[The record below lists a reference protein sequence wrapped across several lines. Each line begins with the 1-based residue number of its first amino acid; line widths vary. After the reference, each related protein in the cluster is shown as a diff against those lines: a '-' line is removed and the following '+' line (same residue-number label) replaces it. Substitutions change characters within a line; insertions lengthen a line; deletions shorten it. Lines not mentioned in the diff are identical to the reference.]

1 MLSLYMRKIL
11 STILFFLLL
20 NSAYAENTIK
30 YGEVKSGQGLYQ
42 ALVDVSI
49 GNAKALEV
57 INALSDEVEF
67 SKLKVGDKLEAT
79 FNEKEELVEFSFSQ
93 NPVEKH
99 IIKLNSE
106 TQKWDY
112 TFFEERTNWHARTIE
127 GELQKDSTLQSDLL
141 SYGLRPSVVNEI
153 VNVLRLKVNFRMNA
167 RVGDQ
172 FKILVNE
179 RMFQGQAIT
188 SQVLYISYQGVRAG
202 KHEAFYYQDEEKNS
216 TFTAHYTEDGMALI
230 SSGLRY
236 PVSSLHVRSG
246 YGFRIHPVTGQR
258 SMHRGV
264 DLRGRRGAPVHAVAD
279 GVVVESDYNEFAGN
293 KIAIKHRDG
302 SKSYYLH
309 LDRRSVRK
317 GDRVISYQIIG
328 TVGGT
333 GRVTG
338 PHLHFG
344 FKTPQGSWMDPLNKR
359 MIATPKLQGERF
371 ARLKEQINST
381 RGLVT
386 DLEISKEAKYLL
398 AEIPNKRDDFIFD
411 WEVMTLDLAT
421 ESVASF

>member
-1 MLSLYMRKIL
+1 M
-11 STILFFLLL
+11 
-20 NSAYAENTIK
+20 
-30 YGEVKSGQGLYQ
+30 
-42 ALVDVSI
+42 
-49 GNAKALEV
+49 
-57 INALSDEVEF
+57 
-67 SKLKVGDKLEAT
+67 
-79 FNEKEELVEFSFSQ
+79 
-93 NPVEKH
+93 
-99 IIKLNSE
+99 
-106 TQKWDY
+106 
-112 TFFEERTNWHARTIE
+112 
-127 GELQKDSTLQSDLL
+127 
-141 SYGLRPSVVNEI
+141 
-153 VNVLRLKVNFRMNA
+153 
-167 RVGDQ
+167 
-172 FKILVNE
+172 
-179 RMFQGQAIT
+179 
-188 SQVLYISYQGVRAG
+188 RAG
-202 KHEAFYYQDEEKNS
+202 KHEAFYYKDDEKNS

-246 YGFRIHPVTGQR
+246 YGVRIHPVTGQR

-279 GVVVESDYNEFAGN
+279 GVVVESDFNEFAGN

-328 TVGGT
+328 TIGGT

-344 FKTPQGSWMDPLNKR
+344 FKTPQGTWMDPLNKR

-371 ARLKEQINST
+371 AKLKEQIHST

-398 AEIPNKRDDFIFD
+398 AEIPNKRNDVAFD
-411 WEVMTLDLAT
+411 WELMTLDLSID
-421 ESVASF
+421 SVASF

>member
-1 MLSLYMRKIL
+1 MRKIL
-11 STILFFLLL
+11 STILFSILL
-20 NSAYAENTIK
+20 NSAYAGNTVK
-30 YGEVKSGQGLYQ
+30 HGEVKSGQGLYQ

-79 FNEKEELVEFSFSQ
+79 FNDQQELVEFSFAQ

-99 IIKLNSE
+99 IIKFNPQ

-112 TFFEERTNWHARTIE
+112 AFFEERTNWHARTIE
-127 GELQKDSTLQSDLL
+127 GELQKNSTLQNDLL

-167 RVGDQ
+167 RVGDN

-179 RMFQGQAIT
+179 RMFQGQAIA
-188 SQVLYISYQGVRAG
+188 SQVLYISYQGMRAG
-202 KHEAFYYQDEEKNS
+202 KHEAFYYKDDEKNS

-309 LDRRSVRK
+309 LDRRSVRR
-317 GDRVISYQIIG
+317 GDKVISYQIIG

-398 AEIPNKRDDFIFD
+398 AEIPNKRDDFAFD
-411 WEVMTLDLAT
+411 WEIITLDLSVD
-421 ESVASF
+421 SVASF